1 MKPSSPQLDRLEA
14 IGFRECGR
22 WRLDDS
28 RIRIDLHAHRDDVNV
43 LYSFVSAGVP
53 LYVGKTVQSLRARMS
68 GYANPGPTQS
78 TNIKANASIREL
90 LLNGSEVLVY
100 ALPDNGLLRYGGF
113 HVNLAAGLEDSIV
126 KDIRPD
132 WNRTG
137 KA

>member
-1 MKPSSPQLDRLEA
+1 MTPSSPQLDRLEV

-22 WRLDDS
+22 WRLDGS
-28 RIRIDLHAHRDDVNV
+28 RIRIDLHAHQGDVNV
-43 LYSFVSAGVP
+43 LYSFVSEGVP
-53 LYVGKTVQSLRARMS
+53 LYVGKTIQSLKARMS

-78 TNIKANASIREL
+78 TNIKANANIRGL
-90 LLNGSEVLVY
+90 LSEGKEVLVY

-126 KDIRPD
+126 KDIGPN